1 MLRHARFLSYIA
13 LFLLFGMAAAPVL
26 ADDAQSATIIVY
38 RTSAN
43 FAVARTATIVCDGTK
58 VADLSQNKYV
68 TLKLKP
74 GSHVIGSTWN
84 SYTAT
89 VTAVAGS
96 RGFVEYSP
104 TPTEP
109 KGGAGSGSSEV
120 KIELVC
126 HPASEAQFR
135 TFLKKMKPVDP
146 GKIRDSSVAFSESFE

>member
-1 MLRHARFLSYIA
+1 MLRGACFLNYVT
-13 LFLLFGMAAAPVL
+13 LFLLFGMGAATVL
-26 ADDAQSATIIVY
+26 ADDTQSATIIVY

-43 FAVARTATIVCDGTK
+43 FAVARTATIICDGTK

-89 VTAVAGS
+89 ITVTAGS
-96 RGFVEYSP
+96 REFVEYSP
-104 TPTEP
+104 TPTGP
-109 KGGAGSGSSEV
+109 RAGASSESSEV

-126 HPASEAQFR
+126 HPSSELKFH

-146 GKIRDSSVAFSESFE
+146 KKIRDSSVAFSFQ